1 MPEILVLI
9 LTTIVAL
16 LPISNPPSSAVLFL
30 SLSREFSEKHQ
41 HHQALM
47 AAIYMALILVV
58 FFAAGSF
65 IMSLFGISLPGVRIA
80 GGLIISGVG
89 FGMLKTEPPEQVSK
103 QVKEEAQQMRDI
115 SFTPLAMP
123 GLAGPGAISVTLTM
137 ATDAKGVTG
146 HSAVIVGILFVAAV
160 AWMVLRTAPVVVK
173 FLGATGVNAL
183 TRVMGFLLVCVGVQF
198 VVAGVHGFF
207 LDESFARPAIEM
219 INRLS
224 KG

>member
-1 MPEILVLI
+1 MPEFLTLI
-9 LTTIVAL
+9 LITIVAL
-16 LPISNPPSSAVLFL
+16 LPISNPPSGAVLFL
-30 SLSREFSEKHQ
+30 SLSKELPVKHQ
-41 HHQALM
+41 HNQALM
-47 AAIYMALILVV
+47 AAAYMAVILVV
-58 FFAAGSF
+58 FFAAGSL
-65 IMSLFGISLPGVRIA
+65 IMSFFGISLPGVRIA

-103 QVKEEAQQMRDI
+103 EIKKEAQQMRDI

-137 ATDAKGVTG
+137 ATDAEGVAG

-160 AWMVLRTAPVVVK
+160 AWIFLRTAPIVVK
-173 FLGATGVNAL
+173 FLGATGINAL

-198 VVAGVHGFF
+198 VVVGVHGFF

-224 KG
+224 EG